1 MVKENRNSQNGISDG
16 ISATLPEKKCVN
28 FLKVYF
34 YLWGV
39 CVVVQARS
47 SIKWPEA
54 GVICSCEVHS
64 MGAGN

>member
-39 CVVVQARS
+39 CVVV
-47 SIKWPEA
+47 
-54 GVICSCEVHS
+54 
-64 MGAGN
+64 